1 MFRRKLF
8 TIPLYAAS
16 AVGVGAVS
24 AGVYYHQSALKKV
37 EEFPGVPS
45 WSSLRSLKGPLNSKT
60 AEEQIYLD
68 SFSIQ
73 VPQSQLSIP
82 RSAADRDALLN
93 SYARA
98 FYTSPVF
105 KLERLLLG
113 WFKSSTQT
121 PPETDKD
128 ILAKKFQVGDVV
140 AVETYTVVKRDSNQ
154 VEFKFS
160 LQKDVI
166 DGTSWLA
173 VQEPETEDGAYTF
186 WFGTAIYPAA
196 EELAEF
202 ESRFKS
208 DNFEARFHKLY
219 SRVLIDM
226 AVKKLA
232 SITSGA
238 TPTTGVEDPDATTT
252 SLSVAKFD
260 GFIHQAIEHSD
271 TYWNKFN
278 IQANVM
284 RDATLR
290 DLQEVA
296 PQLSDEEWS
305 TFRVLL
311 DTFTPGLT
319 LNQCKT
325 VVKSHP
331 QLPKDKAQCFLRA
344 PLLNHRITDDWSYHA
359 IYKTLLRAT
368 RGGLC
373 INLTYSQPAFGKE
386 FIYWSASG
394 YPGPDPLRDTK
405 RLSLSLNEYQFLEVP
420 AQGATLE
427 YDVVVVGTGA
437 GGGVVAGRLASAGLK
452 VLVLEKGQFYSMDQ
466 LPLTEAESYHYL
478 FEGNGSV
485 VSEDGGLTLL
495 AGSTFGGGTQVNWSA
510 SLAPPH
516 YVREEWSREYGLSFF
531 ESAQFQRNIEAVSK
545 RLGVSE
551 AHIQHNLANEA
562 LLIGAKRLG
571 YPTGNIPQNTANRHH
586 DCGWCTFGC
595 SNGGK
600 QSTTVTWLQDA
611 QQHGAHFAV
620 NCQVKQVI
628 IKDGRAEGVI
638 AHVNGSPL
646 VVKAKRVV
654 VSAGALNSPLILERS
669 GLRNK
674 NIGRHLRVHPVYI
687 ASGYFPDITID
698 QFSGSIMTAIT
709 GVADRRK
716 GTGYGTKIEIL
727 AGHPVL
733 GCFLRSWRNQITVA
747 ILIRDK
753 DNVARVFADKEA
765 QKPCVEFSLGKFDA
779 ESGVEGVQA
788 ATKILVALGAQEVEV
803 PFPGMKPFVAEY
815 TEVPSGDDSV
825 FPNVELKDS
834 AKLAQFLDKMS
845 RTNFKQL
852 SPMSATAHIM
862 GSCRMGTSPKVS
874 VVNPKGETWET
885 KGLYVADA
893 SVFPTSSG
901 VNPMITIQSV
911 AYSIAEFIK
920 EDLFQS
926 HESKL

>member
-1 MFRRKLF
+1 MKQCDRILENHPQFRNDNAQRFLRTPASIWVTRQYADLKLSSLSKQKVKDLKN
-8 TIPLYAAS
+8 ILHYLNSSAAS
-16 AVGVGAVS
+16 LFLTGHISPFTKLSSEQRELTIQKWAVS
-24 AGVYYHQSALKKV
+24 
-37 EEFPGVPS
+37 
-45 WSSLRSLKGPLNSKT
+45 SLG
-60 AEEQIYLD
+60 
-68 SFSIQ
+68 
-73 VPQSQLSIP
+73 
-82 RSAADRDALLN
+82 
-93 SYARA
+93 
-98 FYTSPVF
+98 
-105 KLERLLLG
+105 
-113 WFKSSTQT
+113 
-121 PPETDKD
+121 
-128 ILAKKFQVGDVV
+128 
-140 AVETYTVVKRDSNQ
+140 
-154 VEFKFS
+154 
-160 LQKDVI
+160 
-166 DGTSWLA
+166 
-173 VQEPETEDGAYTF
+173 
-186 WFGTAIYPAA
+186 
-196 EELAEF
+196 
-202 ESRFKS
+202 
-208 DNFEARFHKLY
+208 
-219 SRVLIDM
+219 
-226 AVKKLA
+226 
-232 SITSGA
+232 
-238 TPTTGVEDPDATTT
+238 
-252 SLSVAKFD
+252 
-260 GFIHQAIEHSD
+260 
-271 TYWNKFN
+271 
-278 IQANVM
+278 
-284 RDATLR
+284 
-290 DLQEVA
+290 
-296 PQLSDEEWS
+296 
-305 TFRVLL
+305 TFR
-311 DTFTPGLT
+311 T
-319 LNQCKT
+319 LYN
-325 VVKSHP
+325 
-331 QLPKDKAQCFLRA
+331 
-344 PLLNHRITDDWSYHA
+344 
-359 IYKTLLRAT
+359 TL
-368 RGGLC
+368 GCLC

-716 GTGYGTKIEIL
+716 GTGYGAKLEIPT
-727 AGHPVL
+727 GHPVL
-733 GCFLRSWRNQITVA
+733 GCFLKSWRSGESHKTNMLTLRNQVSVIT
-747 ILIRDK
+747 LIRDK
-753 DNVARVFADKEA
+753 DSVARVFADKET

-779 ESGVEGVQA
+779 ESGVDGIEAVV
-788 ATKILVALGAQEVEV
+788 KILIAAGAKKVEV
-803 PFPGMKPFVAEY
+803 PFPGMKPFVAEH

-825 FPNVELKDS
+825 FPNVELKDP
-834 AKLAQFLDKMS
+834 AKLTQFLDEIR
-845 RTNFKQL
+845 RTKAKQL
-852 SPMSATAHIM
+852 SPMVGSAHQM
-862 GSCRMGTSPKVS
+862 GTCRMGTSSKVS

-893 SVFPTSSG
+893 SVFPTPSG

-920 EDLFQS
+920 EDVF
-926 HESKL
+926 HIKGSKL